1 MSTQYK
7 VNFSGSAGQL
17 EGVVHLPDEPPLVIA
32 VVNFEG
38 GGRIL
43 TQMTDR
49 DPSQV
54 KIKPYALNKEGK
66 ICIPKYSD
74 GKIRYD
80 FAKFP

>member
-1 MSTQYK
+1 MDYIAATAQ
-7 VNFSGSAGQL
+7 A
-17 EGVVHLPDEPPLVIA
+17 PLVIA

-54 KIKPYALNKEGK
+54 KIGMPVEMSFRRLFTA
-66 ICIPKYSD
+66 D
-74 GKIRYD
+74 GVHNYYWKSQPVRVQ
-80 FAKFP
+80 